1 MAIEKLYTVKEVAE
15 LLQVSERSV
24 FRFMQP
30 DYKNQLK
37 ASKVG
42 RSWRIT
48 EKDLKDFIAYYN
60 NYSGAENE

>member
-15 LLQVSERSV
+15 LLQVSQRTV
-24 FRFMQP
+24 FRYMQP

-42 RSWRIT
+42 GTWRIT
-48 EKDLKDFIAYYN
+48 EMDLKEFLAYSN